1 MYWRYLLIM
10 ATGFFTM
17 TASAGRCDEYT
28 GLDRLACEKSAHKIQ
43 EKSGRSKRADATQ
56 ADTGGRRLRNAIDP
70 ERKPQVR
77 AKKKVILPH
86 NRHVGP
92 RERSA
97 LSEIPKKSHK
107 KASAG
112 QSGVASAPVSEQI
125 QSLHDAGLVRAGS
138 QSVLASD
145 TDSTDLPMPK
155 SEMLASDVGLDSDPA
170 SVGDDALYR
179 IY

>member
-10 ATGFFTM
+10 ATGLFTM

-77 AKKKVILPH
+77 AKKKAILPH
-86 NRHVGP
+86 NRHIGP

-97 LSEIPKKSHK
+97 LSE
-107 KASAG
+107 
-112 QSGVASAPVSEQI
+112 AP
-125 QSLHDAGLVRAGS
+125 
-138 QSVLASD
+138 
-145 TDSTDLPMPK
+145 
-155 SEMLASDVGLDSDPA
+155 
-170 SVGDDALYR
+170 
-179 IY
+179 